1 MKLAKSHNE
10 MNKTNSLL
18 VALFGLS
25 SILGFV
31 LLTGCDK
38 PVADSSIPDSPY
50 KVIDTGL
57 WNANVNE
64 PAEPL
69 WLDNSRLIF
78 TSTESLQPGKRPY
91 RLKVLNI
98 ADGKITSTRFSFSER
113 CIRNGVG
120 RFMEKDEQ
128 TGVVKSYVGTLER
141 NHEEPYPPDNNLW
154 FDWKFNCDWVPKPS
168 SAPGDVV
175 PWRNNLLGSNYIE
188 VLEWGDG
195 LYEYQKR
202 PANRNP
208 QAVTVRDGPESKE
221 LYHRDE
227 SDPGRALPSGSV
239 SYSEFLDAYV
249 ISHDYYSPKWPETR
263 SFWILQR
270 DGNLK
275 EVLYPKAMLE
285 GRNDIY
291 PVKAGYLTHYRGGP
305 LTEKENS
312 RGLYLIQGNHVLR
325 LIVGLIH
332 SISIS
337 PDGCNAAF
345 RHANDVEEYFNIT
358 KPHRTIKY
366 INFCQGGTSP

>member
-1 MKLAKSHNE
+1 MKIAQSHNE
-10 MNKTNSLL
+10 MNKSNSFLAAML
-18 VALFGLS
+18 WLS
-25 SILGFV
+25 SIAGFV
-31 LLTGCDK
+31 LLAGCDK
-38 PVADSSIPDSPY
+38 PVAGDHIPDSPY
-50 KVIDTGL
+50 KVTDTGY
-57 WNANVNE
+57 WNAEVDVL
-64 PAEPL
+64 AEPL
-69 WLDNSRLIF
+69 WLDNSRVIF
-78 TSTESLQPGKRPY
+78 TSTENLQPGRRPY
-91 RLKVLNI
+91 RLKVMNI

-175 PWRNNLLGSNYIE
+175 PWRNHLLGSNYIE

-227 SDPGRALPSGSV
+227 NDPGRALPSGSV

-249 ISHDYYSPKWPETR
+249 ISHGYYSPKWPETR

-270 DGNLK
+270 NGDLK
-275 EVLYPKAMLE
+275 EIPYPTAMLE
-285 GRNDIY
+285 GRNDIF
-291 PVKAGYLTHYRGGP
+291 PVKAGYLVKYNGGP

-312 RGLYLIQGNHVLR
+312 RGLYLIQGGQVFR
-325 LIVGLIH
+325 LKVGLVSGLH
-332 SISIS
+332 VS
-337 PDGCNAAF
+337 PDGCGAAF
-345 RHANDVEEYFNIT
+345 KQASNVEEDISIT

-366 INFCQGGTSP
+366 INFCQGGASP